1 MASFDGRF
9 HAKNLMQNAKVNYL
23 NIILSRSIN
32 RLRLLNGI
40 FVEKLIVTHCITN
53 SLLL

>member
-1 MASFDGRF
+1 MTSFGGRF
-9 HAKNLMQNAKVNYL
+9 NEKNLMQRAQVNYL

-32 RLRLLNGI
+32 RLRLLNEI
-40 FVEKLIVTHCITN
+40 FVTHGITN